1 MDTILIGHWGHIIQ
15 RSGAVI
21 LQWCEVSLCYIYR
34 LMPEPVNSP
43 PRPEPFRWNAVCV
56 LEGPHIPFSTE
67 QRWRNQNRRWE
78 FATQKVFNHNATGS
92 EWILEQSSQ
101 LKCAFC
107 ERCSGLNSDSQQA
120 GWEGPQEL
128 SFCKLDLSGEP
139 LSWMSVG
146 SAPPPSPSLIL
157 TLMYQVSRGFVKPFS
172 SFHCHL

>member
-1 MDTILIGHWGHIIQ
+1 
-15 RSGAVI
+15 
-21 LQWCEVSLCYIYR
+21 
-34 LMPEPVNSP
+34 MPEPVNSP

-157 TLMYQVSRGFVKPFS
+157 TLMYRVSRGFAFLIVSLPPVGS
-172 SFHCHL
+172 WLSFCFGKHRHHLKKTKKKSKKQTL